1 MAKQDIDVGRR
12 KAMKMAIAGAAAIP
26 VASLIGGGV
35 AYSQDLPHVA
45 EDDPAAVGLK
55 YMHDATQAPRADKA
69 GTAAA
74 DQLCSNC
81 QFITT
86 DSGEWRGCAL
96 FPGKAVNENGWCSA
110 WAPKA

>member
-1 MAKQDIDVGRR
+1 MAKRTVDLGRR
-12 KAMKMAIAGAAAIP
+12 KAMKLVLTGVAAVP
-26 VASLIGGGV
+26 VAGLVGGRV
-35 AYSQDLPHVA
+35 AYSQDLPQVA

-55 YMHDATQAPRADKA
+55 YLHDASKAERTDKA

-81 QFITT
+81 QFIGS
-86 DSGEWRGCAL
+86 DSGEWRPCAL